1 MTDRH
6 RRASLLKMVLQ
17 KVVEE
22 LKSESEKSSHRG
34 RNDRRQ
40 WTAID
45 VFAEID
51 IHVFTLQ
58 NLRAIYEEGGKAL
71 TIPRNYFIKY

>member
-6 RRASLLKMVLQ
+6 RRASLLKMFLQ

-58 NLRAIYEEGGKAL
+58 NLPRYTRKEGRL
-71 TIPRNYFIKY
+71 

>member
-6 RRASLLKMVLQ
+6 RRASLLKMFLQ

-51 IHVFTLQ
+51 THVFTV
-58 NLRAIYEEGGKAL
+58 Y
-71 TIPRNYFIKY
+71 

>member
-1 MTDRH
+1 MF
-6 RRASLLKMVLQ
+6 LQ
-17 KVVEE
+17 KVVEK

-58 NLRAIYEEGGKAL
+58 NLPRYTRKEGRL
-71 TIPRNYFIKY
+71 

>member
-6 RRASLLKMVLQ
+6 RRASLLKMFLQ
-17 KVVEE
+17 KVVEK

-51 IHVFTLQ
+51 IHVFTV
-58 NLRAIYEEGGKAL
+58 Y
-71 TIPRNYFIKY
+71 